1 MGPQNDPTDAEQACT
16 RGELSQ
22 TRHYVEAAERDFLA
36 ALALVG
42 DGTDDAALRA
52 RAHIGLG
59 RLRLAAGEA
68 EEGALE
74 FGRAHELRPD
84 ASEPLHWLGCAAAH
98 RAAYESADE
107 HFTAALACASPHR
120 RSRIQRA
127 YARVRLRR
135 YEDAL
140 DDLRRAGEEGALDAE
155 ARWVMTALSGGGA
168 GGELALLL
176 RKAALVG
183 LRVGG
188 ERRTRAEVDG
198 RGRPRERGDLGERAD
213 LGKPAELGEPS
224 KPGRANEAG
233 QRGESGEQAD
243 LGKRD
248 EPSKQTELSKLAGRG
263 EQATPG
269 DAGKRAEPGE
279 LGKRA
284 ELGVSG
290 KQAELSGP
298 SEQTEPDRPGERAEL
313 GGSGEQVEPDG
324 PGKQAEL
331 GGSGEQ
337 VQPGGPGGHGGG
349 FGAGVGLVGVG
360 WGARVVGASLSL
372 LGPGEVEGE
381 FVPLYAVLL
390 VLGGRR
396 EAAVALLE
404 GAARRDPA
412 DHRITHTLA
421 LALLNSPGEQDWE
434 RCVAAWGA
442 LLHDDAF
449 WEHRRASAGARFGVP
464 VEAAL
469 DARLR
474 GDLREL
480 IERRMPEGDAG
491 DRVPPGALLQREADA
506 ARILAAVG
514 GFPAGRG
521 GEPLVGGPLRIAGL
535 GLVDEFGSFAA
546 AAPET
551 VVAESQLAYA
561 FSELGF
567 AQLLLKQGKPAAA
580 LAALTELRCPSC
592 RERSE
597 AAAAICE
604 PDCGRFDALNPA
616 YAGHPDKHHRLA
628 RDARGLALRAR
639 LDLGSSQLTAAHPD
653 FRAAAA
659 SWRRALVHG
668 RELERYRETQAVVV
682 NLALGAA
689 RAAHRAGDPTRAVD
703 TLEAVRA
710 ITGANERGRLEGQL
724 ARLLADRGIS
734 AANRDGTFL
743 DAPAADLRRSVAFNP
758 HLLRAQISLG
768 VVLRGLAARRWR
780 SGSVSGARAALRE
793 ALDQLDAA
801 LTHFPGDP
809 ELTEQRD
816 AALADLDHVAAE
828 RQEAER
834 QAAGRQEVEPQESG
848 R

>member
-22 TRHYVEAAERDFLA
+22 TRHDVEAAERDFLA
-36 ALALVG
+36 ALALIG
-42 DGTDDAALRA
+42 DGTDGAALRA
-52 RAHIGLG
+52 RAHVGLG

-68 EEGALE
+68 EEGAVE

-107 HFTAALACASPHR
+107 HFTAALNCASPHR

-127 YARVRLRR
+127 YVRVRLRR

-176 RKAALVG
+176 RKAALAG

-188 ERRTRAEVDG
+188 ERRTRAEVDR
-198 RGRPRERGDLGERAD
+198 RGWAVELGER
-213 LGKPAELGEPS
+213 
-224 KPGRANEAG
+224 
-233 QRGESGEQAD
+233 GEQSTQV
-243 LGKRD
+243 
-248 EPSKQTELSKLAGRG
+248 EVG

-269 DAGKRAEPGE
+269 DAGKRA
-279 LGKRA
+279 
-284 ELGVSG
+284 
-290 KQAELSGP
+290 
-298 SEQTEPDRPGERAEL
+298 
-313 GGSGEQVEPDG
+313 EPDG

-360 WGARVVGASLSL
+360 WGARVVEASLSL

-421 LALLNSPGEQDWE
+421 LALLNSPGEQGWE

-469 DARLR
+469 DAGLR

>member
-1 MGPQNDPTDAEQACT
+1 MGPQTDPTGAERVCAS
-16 RGELSQ
+16 GELSLS
-22 TRHYVEAAERDFLA
+22 RHDAETAERDFLT
-36 ALALVG
+36 ALALAG
-42 DGTDDAALRA
+42 GGAGAATLRA
-52 RAHIGLG
+52 RAHVGLG

-68 EEGALE
+68 EEGAME
-74 FGRAHELRPD
+74 FGRAHELRPE

-107 HFTAALACASPHR
+107 HFTAALDCATPHR
-120 RSRIQRA
+120 RSRVQRA
-127 YARVRLRR
+127 YARVRLGR
-135 YEDAL
+135 YGDAL
-140 DDLRRAGEEGALDAE
+140 VDLRTAREEGALDAE

-176 RKAALVG
+176 RKAALAG
-183 LRVGG
+183 L
-188 ERRTRAEVDG
+188 
-198 RGRPRERGDLGERAD
+198 
-213 LGKPAELGEPS
+213 
-224 KPGRANEAG
+224 
-233 QRGESGEQAD
+233 
-243 LGKRD
+243 
-248 EPSKQTELSKLAGRG
+248 
-263 EQATPG
+263 
-269 DAGKRAEPGE
+269 
-279 LGKRA
+279 
-284 ELGVSG
+284 
-290 KQAELSGP
+290 
-298 SEQTEPDRPGERAEL
+298 
-313 GGSGEQVEPDG
+313 
-324 PGKQAEL
+324 
-331 GGSGEQ
+331 GEQ
-337 VQPGGPGGHGGG
+337 VQLGGPGRHGGG
-349 FGAGVGLVGVG
+349 FGRGVVRVGVG
-360 WGARVVGASLSL
+360 RGARLVDASLSL
-372 LGPGEVEGE
+372 LGPVERE
-381 FVPLYAVLL
+381 FVPLYAVVLL
-390 VLGGRR
+390 LGGRR
-396 EAAVALLE
+396 EAAVELLE

-421 LALLNSPGEQDWE
+421 LALLNSPGEQGWE

-449 WEHRRASAGARFGVP
+449 WEHRRASAEARFGVP

-469 DARLR
+469 DAGLR
-474 GDLREL
+474 ADLREMV
-480 IERRMPEGDAG
+480 ERRMPEGDAG
-491 DRVPPGALLQREADA
+491 GRVPPGALLQREADA
-506 ARILAAVG
+506 ARILAEVG
-514 GFPAGRG
+514 GFPAGGG
-521 GEPLVGGPLRIAGL
+521 GEPLMGGPLRIAGL
-535 GLVDEFGSFAA
+535 GLVDEFGAYAA
-546 AAPET
+546 TTTEVLT
-551 VVAESQLAYA
+551 AEPQLTYA

-567 AQLLLKQGKPAAA
+567 AQLLLKQDKPAAA
-580 LAALTELRCPSC
+580 LAALTELRCPNC
-592 RERSE
+592 RERSK
-597 AAAAICE
+597 AVAAICE
-604 PDCGRFDALNPA
+604 PDCGRFDELNPA

-639 LDLGSSQLTAAHPD
+639 LDLGRRQLTAASPD
-653 FRAAAA
+653 FGAAAA

-682 NLALGAA
+682 DLALGAA

-758 HLLRAQISLG
+758 HLLRAQVSLG

-780 SGSVSGARAALRE
+780 SGSVSGARSALRE

-828 RQEAER
+828 RQEA
-834 QAAGRQEVEPQESG
+834 GRQETERQEAVQPESG